1 MHLPDV
7 DQPPFRVRPLA
18 LTNAHVSLEPLRPE
32 HGPELFAIGQ
42 DEATWRYMPTTA
54 FADNVA
60 AARWVSD
67 MLEDQLNGTRVCYV
81 IRRLADDTV
90 AGSTSLFDFRGPE
103 RALEIGYTWLAP
115 AACRTEVNTAT
126 KLLLLSHCFETL
138 GCRRVQL
145 KTDGR
150 NTTSQ
155 RAIERLGATREGTLR
170 RHMVV
175 QGSYQRDSVFYSI
188 LPEEWP
194 AIKARLATRLAG
206 PTSST

>member
-1 MHLPDV
+1 MNIPAEA
-7 DQPPFRVRPLA
+7 PPFRVRPVE

-32 HGPELFAIGQ
+32 HGPELYAIGQ
-42 DEATWRYMPTTA
+42 DDATWRYMPTTA

-60 AARWVSD
+60 AAHWVSG

-81 IRRLADDTV
+81 IRRLADDAV
-90 AGSTSLFDFRGPE
+90 VGSTSLFDFRAPE

-126 KLLLLSHCFETL
+126 KLLLLTHCFETL

-145 KTDGR
+145 KTDAR

-155 RAIERLGATREGTLR
+155 RAIERLGATREGTHR

-175 QGSYQRDSVFYSI
+175 QGSYQRDTVFYSI

-194 AIKARLATRLAG
+194 PIKARLTARLGSPESA
-206 PTSST
+206 S